1 MRIRVVRHPESGSRL
16 DRTRARRAASPVFAV
31 GGLALGS
38 LVVLALLTLGRS
50 TARAQTAGG
59 GNAQNGKTLFNDKGC
74 SGCHGP
80 DARGM
85 SPVESPTGGPRI
97 APPPL
102 ALPAF
107 TAFVRNPTGKMIPFG
122 PQDITDAQLADVYAY
137 LQSLAPGGGNGGGG
151 NAGGQGGRQVPAGNA
166 GAPIDSMSDLMVSMV
181 YPATNNILLSV
192 YRGGPQAD
200 TDWAVVQRNAVLLA
214 ESGNVLLN
222 RAPAG
227 ANQADWARDA
237 KALVDAG
244 AAVYKA
250 ARAKDTASL
259 LTTDQAINAS
269 CVTCHKQFRFN
280 NDAAPIAAP
289 PHP

>member
-1 MRIRVVRHPESGSRL
+1 MRIGVAQQLNRK
-16 DRTRARRAASPVFAV
+16 RARRASNPVFAV
-31 GGLALGS
+31 SGAVIAL
-38 LVVLALLTLGRS
+38 LVVVALLTFGRS
-50 TARAQTAGG
+50 VASAQTGG

-107 TAFVRNPTGKMIPFG
+107 TAFVRNPTGKMIPFSQ
-122 PQDITDAQLADVYAY
+122 QDVSDAQLADIYAY
-137 LQSLAPGGGNGGGG
+137 LQSLAPGGGGNAAGG
-151 NAGGQGGRQVPAGNA
+151 AGGQGGGRQAAAENA
-166 GAPIDSMSDLMVSMV
+166 GPPIDSMSDLMTSLV
-181 YPATNNILLSV
+181 YPPTNNILLSV
-192 YRGGPQAD
+192 YRGGPQND
-200 TDWAVVQRNAVLLA
+200 TDWTQIQRNAVLLA
-214 ESGNVLLN
+214 ESGNVLLM

-250 ARAKDTASL
+250 ARAKDTAAL

-269 CVTCHKQFRFN
+269 CVNCHKQFRFN
-280 NDAAPIAAP
+280 NNSAPIAAP

>member
-1 MRIRVVRHPESGSRL
+1 MRIGAVRNFGNGGGLNRPRS
-16 DRTRARRAASPVFAV
+16 RRASIVFAL
-31 GGLALGS
+31 GGSALAMLAI
-38 LVVLALLTLGRS
+38 VALLAFGR
-50 TARAQTAGG
+50 TVAAAQNGG

-107 TAFVRNPTGKMIPFG
+107 TAFVRNPTGKMVPFSQ
-122 PQDITDAQLADVYAY
+122 QDISDAQLADVYAY
-137 LQSLAPGGGNGGGG
+137 LQSLAPGGGGNAGGRGG
-151 NAGGQGGRQVPAGNA
+151 NAGRGGEGGGIAGS
-166 GAPIDSMSDLMVSMV
+166 APIDSMSDIMVSMV
-181 YPATNNILLSV
+181 YPATNNILLSI
-192 YRGGPQAD
+192 YRGGPQND
-200 TDWAVVQRNAVLLA
+200 MDWETVQRNAVLLA
-214 ESGNVLLN
+214 ESGNVLLM
-222 RAPAG
+222 RAPVG

-237 KALVDAG
+237 HMLVDAG
-244 AAVYKA
+244 AAVYKD
-250 ARAKDTASL
+250 ARAKDTSAL

-269 CVTCHKQFRFN
+269 CVNCHKQFRFN
-280 NDAAPIAAP
+280 NDAAPIPAP